1 MPLALPDYNLSEE
14 QVEFRDSLRRF
25 FAEHASIEV
34 TRQGMES
41 GAAHAPEVWK
51 TASAELGLAGI
62 AIDEEYGGQGFGLK
76 ELALALGE
84 AARSLSAIPLFAS
97 AALAGRVV
105 AHTVATAV
113 EGSADSATGIADGR
127 RELES
132 IASGR
137 MATLAWLEGASSW
150 GLDSVE
156 MRAQVSDAGFHLSGE
171 KSFVLDA
178 GCAERVYIVARVG
191 NSQEIGLFA
200 ADASAPGLA
209 LERQEAFDLTRTL
222 GTLRLSNVSVERVG
236 TGDASAAIRRGLIEA
251 TALLCSETV
260 GGMQKVLETS
270 VDYASERHQFGR
282 PIGSFQAIKHK
293 CADMLIDFE
302 SARTATDAAIVAL
315 DAVAQAE
322 AADSKEAGSDAS
334 DAAAAVEAMLLTAVA
349 KAQAGPAFVRM
360 ATENIQIHGGVGFTW
375 EYDAHLFF
383 RRAQSNNAFLG
394 DSIFH
399 QERIAQ
405 EWHRRIDEQGLDV
418 ARESG
423 GVGRRADTPE
433 EARFRT
439 EVREWLLANAELRT
453 GEGDWSM
460 GPSDHSLEAEEVYWD
475 KMKAWQKTRFEG
487 GWSAITW
494 APEHGGRGGSPIESI
509 IFNEEQS
516 AFNVASG
523 YIDAAVHLIGPSL
536 IRFGTDEQRER
547 FLKPMLR
554 GDEIWC
560 QLFSEPEAGS
570 DLAAVRTRG
579 VVEGNELVLNGQKVW
594 TTSAQFADWGFIV
607 CRTNVDVPKHQGI
620 SFALVD
626 MRQPGVEVRP
636 LVTMKGDRHFN
647 EVFFNDVRTPL
658 KYVVNGLDAGWPVTT
673 FVLMNEGANIG
684 TAQFSRTQTVE
695 LFAAA
700 QSRGRGNDAV
710 VRQHLAET
718 FVAERVLELLQAR
731 LKGAILDG
739 RRPDVDGS
747 VLKILWSEGGHRKAQ
762 AATWLQGADGLL
774 AGEDAPTRGLWQNQL
789 LSRGAGTIGG
799 GTSEVHRNGLGERAL
814 GLPRE
819 PRLDRDQA
827 FKDLKISS

>member
-1 MPLALPDYNLSEE
+1 MPLALPDYNLTEE
-14 QVEFRDSLRRF
+14 QAEFRDSLRRF
-25 FAEHASIEV
+25 FEEHAPTGRTREV
-34 TRQGMES
+34 MEA
-41 GAAHAPEVWK
+41 GGAHAPDLWK
-51 TASAELGLAGI
+51 TAAAELGLAGI
-62 AIDEEYGGQGFGLK
+62 AIAEEYGGQGFGLK
-76 ELALALGE
+76 ELSIALGE
-84 AARSLSAIPLFAS
+84 AARGLSPIPLFSS

-105 AHTVATAV
+105 AAV
-113 EGSADSATGIADGR
+113 LASVDSTTSEEAR
-127 RELES
+127 RELEP

-137 MATLAWLEGASSW
+137 IATLAWLD
-150 GLDSVE
+150 DSGEWDPAQVQ
-156 MRAQVSDAGFHLSGE
+156 MRARAVDAGFRLSGE
-171 KSFVLDA
+171 KHFVLDA
-178 GCAERVYIVARVG
+178 GCAERVYVVARDG
-191 NSQEIGLFA
+191 DSEELGLFA
-200 ADASAPGLA
+200 VDASAIGLEV
-209 LERQEAFDLTRTL
+209 LLKEGLDLSRTI
-222 GTLRLSNVSVERVG
+222 GTLRFEDVAVERVG
-236 TGDASAAIRRGLIEA
+236 TGDSADAIKAGLTEA
-251 TALLCSETV
+251 TALFCSEIV
-260 GGMQKVLETS
+260 GGMQKVLETA
-270 VDYASERHQFGR
+270 VDYAGERHQFGR

-302 SARTATDAAIVAL
+302 CARTAADAALVAL
-315 DAVAQAE
+315 DAG
-322 AADSKEAGSDAS
+322 DGDAS
-334 DAAAAVEAMLLTAVA
+334 LLTAVA
-349 KAQAGPAFVRM
+349 KAKAGPAYVRM
-360 ATENIQIHGGVGFTW
+360 ATENIQVHGGVGYTW

-383 RRAQSNNAFLG
+383 RRARASDAFLG
-394 DSIFH
+394 DAVLH
-399 QERIAQ
+399 QEGVAQ
-405 EWHRRIDEQGLDV
+405 EWTRRLEGQGLDA

-423 GVGRRADTPE
+423 SSGRRADTPE
-433 EARFRT
+433 EAEFRA
-439 EVREWLLANAELRT
+439 EVRTWLSANASLRT
-453 GEGDWSM
+453 GEGDWSN
-460 GPSDHSLEAEEVYWD
+460 GPSDHSLEAERVYWD

-494 APEHGGRGGSPIESI
+494 APEHGGRGGTPIQSI

-536 IRFGTDEQRER
+536 IRFGTEEQRER

-579 VVEGNELVLNGQKVW
+579 VVDGDELVLNGQKVW
-594 TTSAQFADWGFIV
+594 TTSAQYADWGFIV
-607 CRTNVDVPKHQGI
+607 CRTNVDVPKHKGI

-658 KYVVNGLDAGWPVTT
+658 KYVVNGIDAGWPVTT

-684 TAQFSRTQTVE
+684 TGHFSRTQTVE

-700 QSRGRGNDAV
+700 QTRGRLGDPI
-710 VRQHLAET
+710 VRQRLAET

-747 VLKILWSEGGHRKAQ
+747 VLKILWSEGGHRKAE
-762 AATWLQGADGLL
+762 AANWLQGADALL
-774 AGEDAPTRGLWQNQL
+774 SGADAPSKGLWQSQL
-789 LSRGAGTIGG
+789 LARGAGTIGG

-819 PRLDRDQA
+819 PRLDRDQP
-827 FKDLKISS
+827 FKDLKVSG

>member
-1 MPLALPDYNLSEE
+1 MPLALPDYNLTEE
-14 QVEFRDSLRRF
+14 QAEFRDSLRRF
-25 FAEHASIEV
+25 FEEHASTAV
-34 TRQGMES
+34 TREVLEAG
-41 GAAHAPEVWK
+41 GAHASEVWK
-51 TASAELGLAGI
+51 TAASELGLAGI
-62 AIDEEYGGQGFGLK
+62 AIAEEYGGQGFGLK
-76 ELALALGE
+76 ELSIALAE
-84 AARSLSAIPLFAS
+84 AARGLSPIPLFSS

-105 AHTVATAV
+105 AAV
-113 EGSADSATGIADGR
+113 LSSAVSGNSEEAR
-127 RELES
+127 RELEP

-137 MATLAWLEGASSW
+137 IATLAWLEGGGAWDLSQ
-150 GLDSVE
+150 VQ
-156 MRAQVSDAGFHLSGE
+156 MRAQAEDTGFCLSGE
-171 KSFVLDA
+171 KHFVLDA
-178 GCAERVYIVARVG
+178 GCAERIYVVARDG
-191 NSQEIGLFA
+191 NSEALGLFA
-200 ADASAPGLA
+200 VDASATGLEMEAKEA
-209 LERQEAFDLTRTL
+209 LDLSRTI
-222 GTLRLSNVSVERVG
+222 GSLRFENVMAERVG
-236 TGDASAAIRRGLIEA
+236 EGGCADAIAKGLAEA
-251 TALLCSETV
+251 TALLCSEIV
-260 GGMQKVLETS
+260 GGMQKVLETA

-282 PIGSFQAIKHK
+282 PIGSFQSIKHK

-302 SARTATDAAIVAL
+302 CARTATDAALVAL
-315 DAVAQAE
+315 DSG
-322 AADSKEAGSDAS
+322 DGD
-334 DAAAAVEAMLLTAVA
+334 AMLLTAVA
-349 KAQAGPAFVRM
+349 KAQAGPAYVRM
-360 ATENIQIHGGVGFTW
+360 TTENIQVHGGVGYTW

-383 RRAQSNNAFLG
+383 RRARASDAFLG
-394 DSIFH
+394 DAALH
-399 QERIAQ
+399 HERVAE
-405 EWHRRIDEQGLDV
+405 EWTRRLEEDGLDA

-423 GVGRRADTPE
+423 SSGRREDTPE
-433 EARFRT
+433 EAAFRE
-439 EVREWLLANAELRT
+439 EVRSWLADNAEPRK
-453 GEGDWSM
+453 GEGDWSN
-460 GPSDHSLEAEEVYWD
+460 GAADHSLEAERFYWE
-475 KMKAWQKTRFEG
+475 KMKAWQKARFEG

-494 APEHGGRGGSPIESI
+494 APEHGGRGGSPIQSI

-579 VVEGNELVLNGQKVW
+579 VVDGDELVLNGQKVW
-594 TTSAQFADWGFIV
+594 TTSAQYADWGFIV
-607 CRTNVDVPKHQGI
+607 CRTNVDVPKHKGI

-658 KYVVNGLDAGWPVTT
+658 KYVVNGIDGGWPVTT

-684 TAQFSRTQTVE
+684 TGHFSRTGTVE

-700 QSRGRGNDAV
+700 QKQGRISDPV
-710 VRQHLAET
+710 VRQRLAET
-718 FVAERVLELLQAR
+718 FVAERVLELLQSR

-747 VLKILWSEGGHRKAQ
+747 VLKILWSEGGHRKAE
-762 AATWLQGADGLL
+762 AANWLQGAHGLL
-774 AGEDAPTRGLWQNQL
+774 AGADAPSKGLWQNQL
-789 LSRGAGTIGG
+789 LARGAGTIGG

-819 PRLDRDQA
+819 PRLDRDQP
-827 FKDLKISS
+827 FKELKISG